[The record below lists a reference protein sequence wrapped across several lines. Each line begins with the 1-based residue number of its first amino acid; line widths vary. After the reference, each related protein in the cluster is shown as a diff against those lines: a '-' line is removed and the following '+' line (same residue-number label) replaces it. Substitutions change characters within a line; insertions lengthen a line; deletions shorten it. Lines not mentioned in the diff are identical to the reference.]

1 MHNELSNAGMY
12 TDMSGL
18 AKLRAQASQKSP
30 DANREVARQF
40 EALFI
45 QTMLKAMREASQ
57 LSETTDGEQTRF
69 YQDMYDKQIALDLA
83 RKDGI
88 GLASI
93 IERQLGGQ
101 TAADAVSRAQAVSP
115 VQAVYPARTVSTA
128 QQVVSPAQAVPQT
141 RASSQATQDSMQ
153 NTPARWMPASQEAFI
168 QELWPHAEKSAKE
181 LGVSADVLIA
191 QAALETGWGRKMI
204 HDPQGGN
211 AFNLFGIKA
220 NRHWQGEHINVATI
234 EYRDGIAQREHAS
247 FRSYASLSES
257 MDDYVAFL
265 QQNPRYQQALEKADN
280 AQDFLLELQ
289 QAGYATDPAYAEK
302 INDIMN
308 RDAFSKTVSELRLSA
323 GFAKEPAG

>member
-1 MHNELSNAGMY
+1 MSADSIMHNDLSNAGMY

-30 DANREVARQF
+30 EANKEVARQF

-69 YQDMYDKQIALDLA
+69 YQEMYDKQIALDLA

-93 IERQLGGQ
+93 IERQLAGPA
-101 TAADAVSRAQAVSP
+101 AADAVSQAQAVSL
-115 VQAVYPARTVSTA
+115 A
-128 QQVVSPAQAVPQT
+128 QVVSRAQAP
-141 RASSQATQDSMQ
+141 SQITQKSTP

-168 QELWPHAEKSAKE
+168 QDLWPHAATSAKE

-220 NRHWQGEHINVATI
+220 DKHWQGEHISVPTI

-265 QQNPRYQQALEKADN
+265 QQNPRYQQALEKAGN

-308 RDAFSKTVSELRLSA
+308 RDAFSKTVSEQRLSA
-323 GFAKEPAG
+323 GLTKEPAG

>member
-1 MHNELSNAGMY
+1 MSTGSIMHNELSSAGMY

-18 AKLRAQASQKSP
+18 ARLRAQASQKSP
-30 DANREVARQF
+30 EANKEVARQF

-57 LSETTDGEQTRF
+57 LSESTDGEQTRF

-83 RKDGI
+83 KKDGI

-93 IERQLGGQ
+93 IERQLSGKF
-101 TAADAVSRAQAVSP
+101 TNSSA
-115 VQAVYPARTVSTA
+115 
-128 QQVVSPAQAVPQT
+128 SPALAPAQT
-141 RASSQATQDSMQ
+141 IPNPAENTATQ
-153 NTPARWMPASQEAFI
+153 WKPASQEAFI
-168 QELWPHAEKSAKE
+168 QDLWPHAEKSAKE

-220 NRHWQGEHINVATI
+220 NKHWQGEHVNVPTI
-234 EYRDGIAQREHAS
+234 EYRGGIAQREHAS
-247 FRSYASLSES
+247 FRSYASLKES

-265 QQNPRYQQALEKADN
+265 QQNPRYQQALEKAGN
-280 AQDFLLELQ
+280 AQDFLQELQ

-302 INDIMN
+302 ISNIMN
-308 RDAFSKTVSELRLSA
+308 RGDFSKTVSELRLSG
-323 GFAKEPAG
+323 GFSKQRSS

>member
-1 MHNELSNAGMY
+1 MQNQLSNAGMY

-18 AKLRAQASQKSP
+18 ASLRAQASKKSP
-30 DANREVARQF
+30 EANKEVARQF

-45 QTMLKAMREASQ
+45 QTMLKAMRQASQ

-93 IERQLGGQ
+93 IERQLTGP
-101 TAADAVSRAQAVSP
+101 AADDAA
-115 VQAVYPARTVSTA
+115 
-128 QQVVSPAQAVPQT
+128 
-141 RASSQATQDSMQ
+141 SQAGVMPQITRKSTQ
-153 NTPARWMPASQEAFI
+153 NTPVTWIPDSQEAFI

-204 HDPQGGN
+204 HGPQGDN

-220 NRHWQGEHINVATI
+220 DKRWQGEHINVPTI
-234 EYRDGIAQREHAS
+234 EYRDGIAQREQAS

-257 MDDYVAFL
+257 MDDYAAFL
-265 QQNPRYQQALEKADN
+265 QQNPRYQRALEKTDD
-280 AQDFLLELQ
+280 AQDFLQELQ

-302 INDIMN
+302 ISNIMN
-308 RDAFSKTVSELRLSA
+308 RDFFSKTVSELRLSG
-323 GFAKEPAG
+323 GFTNEPGS

>member
-30 DANREVARQF
+30 DANKEVARQF

-88 GLASI
+88 GLAAI
-93 IERQLGGQ
+93 IERQLGGPA
-101 TAADAVSRAQAVSP
+101 AADAASLAQAVSP
-115 VQAVYPARTVSTA
+115 VQAVYPARAVSQA
-128 QQVVSPAQAVPQT
+128 QAISPAQAVSQPQ
-141 RASSQATQDSMQ
+141 APSQITQKSTQ

-168 QELWPHAEKSAKE
+168 QDLWPHAAISAKE
-181 LGVSADVLIA
+181 LGVPADVLIA

-220 NRHWQGEHINVATI
+220 DKHWQGEHVNVPTI

-265 QQNPRYQQALEKADN
+265 QQNPRYQQALEKAGN
-280 AQDFLLELQ
+280 AQDFLMELQ

-302 INDIMN
+302 IYDIMN
-308 RDAFSKTVSELRLSA
+308 RDVFSKTVSELRLSA
-323 GFAKEPAG
+323 GFTKEPAG

>member
-1 MHNELSNAGMY
+1 MSAGSIMHNDLSNAGMY

-30 DANREVARQF
+30 EANKEVARQF

-93 IERQLGGQ
+93 IERQLGGPA
-101 TAADAVSRAQAVSP
+101 AADAASQAQAVSP
-115 VQAVYPARTVSTA
+115 VQAVSQAHVITR
-128 QQVVSPAQAVPQT
+128 AQAV
-141 RASSQATQDSMQ
+141 SQAQAPSQITQKSTQ

-168 QELWPHAEKSAKE
+168 QDLWPHAATSAKE

-191 QAALETGWGRKMI
+191 QAALETGWGKKMI

-220 NRHWQGEHINVATI
+220 DKRWQGEHINVATI

-265 QQNPRYQQALEKADN
+265 QQNPRYQQALEKAGN
-280 AQDFLLELQ
+280 VQDFLLELQ

-308 RDAFSKTVSELRLSA
+308 RDDFSKTVSELRLTA
-323 GFAKEPAG
+323 GITKEPAS

>member
-1 MHNELSNAGMY
+1 MSTDSIMHNELSNAGMY

-30 DANREVARQF
+30 DANKEVARQF

-69 YQDMYDKQIALDLA
+69 YQEMYDKQIALDLA

-93 IERQLGGQ
+93 IERQLGGPA
-101 TAADAVSRAQAVSP
+101 AADAASQAQAVTPVQVVSPARAVSTAQAVSRAQA
-115 VQAVYPARTVSTA
+115 T
-128 QQVVSPAQAVPQT
+128 
-141 RASSQATQDSMQ
+141 SQITQKPMQ
-153 NTPARWMPASQEAFI
+153 NTPARWLPASQEAFI
-168 QELWPHAEKSAKE
+168 QDLWPHAATSAKE
-181 LGVSADVLIA
+181 LGVPADVLIA

-220 NRHWQGEHINVATI
+220 DKHWQGEHINVATI

-265 QQNPRYQQALEKADN
+265 QQNPRYQQALEKAGS

-323 GFAKEPAG
+323 GFTKEPAG

>member
-30 DANREVARQF
+30 EANKEVARQF

-45 QTMLKAMREASQ
+45 QTMLKAMRQASQ
-57 LSETTDGEQTRF
+57 LGETTDGEQTRF

-88 GLASI
+88 GLAAI
-93 IERQLGGQ
+93 IERQLAGPV
-101 TAADAVSRAQAVSP
+101 AADAVLQAEAMP
-115 VQAVYPARTVSTA
+115 QITRKST
-128 QQVVSPAQAVPQT
+128 
-141 RASSQATQDSMQ
+141 Q
-153 NTPARWMPASQEAFI
+153 NTPVPWMPASQEAFI

-191 QAALETGWGRKMI
+191 QAALETGWGKKMI

-220 NRHWQGEHINVATI
+220 NKFWQGEHINVPTI

-257 MDDYVAFL
+257 MDDYVTFL
-265 QQNPRYQQALEKADN
+265 QQNPRYQQALEKAGN
-280 AQDFLLELQ
+280 SEGFLMELQ

-302 INDIMN
+302 ISNIMN
-308 RDAFSKTVSELRLSA
+308 RDSFSKTVSELRLSG
-323 GFAKEPAG
+323 GFTNEPGS

>member
-30 DANREVARQF
+30 EANKEVARQF

-45 QTMLKAMREASQ
+45 QTMLKAMRQASQ
-57 LSETTDGEQTRF
+57 LGETTDGEQTRF

-88 GLASI
+88 GLAAI
-93 IERQLGGQ
+93 IERQLAGP
-101 TAADAVSRAQAVSP
+101 VSVD
-115 VQAVYPARTVSTA
+115 
-128 QQVVSPAQAVPQT
+128 AVPQAEAMPQIT
-141 RASSQATQDSMQ
+141 RKSTQ
-153 NTPARWMPASQEAFI
+153 NTPVPWMPASQEAFI

-191 QAALETGWGRKMI
+191 QAALETGWGKKMI

-220 NRHWQGEHINVATI
+220 GKHWQGEHINVPTI

-265 QQNPRYQQALEKADN
+265 QKNPRYQQALEKAGN
-280 AQDFLLELQ
+280 AQDFLQELQ

-302 INDIMN
+302 ISNIMN
-308 RDAFSKTVSELRLSA
+308 RDSFSKAVSELRLSD
-323 GFAKEPAG
+323 GFTNEPGSLSTLNIQS

>member
-1 MHNELSNAGMY
+1 MSTGSIMHNDLSNTGMY

-30 DANREVARQF
+30 EANREVARQF

-69 YQDMYDKQIALDLA
+69 YQEMYDKQLALDLA
-83 RKDGI
+83 RKDSI

-93 IERQLGGQ
+93 IERQLGGPA
-101 TAADAVSRAQAVSP
+101 AADAISPTQAVSQAQAVSRAQ
-115 VQAVYPARTVSTA
+115 
-128 QQVVSPAQAVPQT
+128 VVSRALASPQI
-141 RASSQATQDSMQ
+141 TQKSMQ
-153 NTPARWMPASQEAFI
+153 DPPVRWMPASQEAFI
-168 QELWPHAEKSAKE
+168 QDLWPHAAKSAKE

-220 NRHWQGEHINVATI
+220 NKHWQGEHINVPTI

-247 FRSYASLSES
+247 FRCYASLSAS

-265 QQNPRYQQALEKADN
+265 QQNPRYQRALEKAGN
-280 AQDFLLELQ
+280 AQDFLVELQ

-308 RDAFSKTVSELRLSA
+308 RDTFSNTVSELRLLA
-323 GFAKEPAG
+323 GFNKEPAS

>member
-30 DANREVARQF
+30 EANKEVARQF

-69 YQDMYDKQIALDLA
+69 YQEMYDKQIALDLA

-93 IERQLGGQ
+93 IERQLGGPA
-101 TAADAVSRAQAVSP
+101 TADAASQVQAVSP
-115 VQAVYPARTVSTA
+115 VQS
-128 QQVVSPAQAVPQT
+128 VSPARRYPRLRRYPRPRRHHKSHRNQRKT
-141 RASSQATQDSMQ
+141 HLH
-153 NTPARWMPASQEAFI
+153 RWMPASQEAFI
-168 QELWPHAEKSAKE
+168 QDLWPHAAKSAKE

-220 NRHWQGEHINVATI
+220 GKHWQGEQVNVATI

-247 FRSYASLSES
+247 FRSYASL
-257 MDDYVAFL
+257 
-265 QQNPRYQQALEKADN
+265 Q
-280 AQDFLLELQ
+280 
-289 QAGYATDPAYAEK
+289 
-302 INDIMN
+302 
-308 RDAFSKTVSELRLSA
+308 
-323 GFAKEPAG
+323 

>member
-1 MHNELSNAGMY
+1 MSIGNTMHNQLSNAGMY

-18 AKLRAQASQKSP
+18 AKLRAQASSKSP
-30 DANREVARQF
+30 EADKEVARQF

-93 IERQLGGQ
+93 IERQLGGS
-101 TAADAVSRAQAVSP
+101 AAVDAVSTAQAVSP
-115 VQAVYPARTVSTA
+115 VQAVYPARA
-128 QQVVSPAQAVPQT
+128 VSPAQAP
-141 RASSQATQDSMQ
+141 SQITQKSTQ

-168 QELWPHAEKSAKE
+168 QDLWPHAATSAKE
-181 LGVSADVLIA
+181 LGVPADVLIA

-220 NRHWQGEHINVATI
+220 DKHWQGEHINVATI

-265 QQNPRYQQALEKADN
+265 QQNPRYQRALEKAGN
-280 AQDFLLELQ
+280 AQDFLVELQ

-302 INDIMN
+302 INGIMN
-308 RDAFSKTVSELRLSA
+308 RDVFSSTVSELRLSA
-323 GFAKEPAG
+323 GLTKEPAG